1 MTNSVVHG
9 LPRWSLAVPPLALV
23 VLVLSWGRDL
33 GAVLLVLVC
42 AGLGAAVIAAVHH
55 AEVVAH
61 KVGEPFGTLILA
73 LAVTVIEVALIV
85 TLMAS
90 GGDKAASLARDT
102 VFAAVMITCNGILGL
117 SLVVG
122 SLRHRT
128 QQFRVHA
135 SGSALAVITALVT
148 LSLVLPTFTTSTPGA
163 TFSGAQLAFAG
174 VVSLVMYG
182 VFVFVQT
189 IRHRDYFLPVEHD
202 AEAQADKALRTG
214 VAARARDGEAL
225 STDGLVRTGNSDR
238 PDTELST
245 AGDASV
251 AARDGQSE
259 AAADPVTEV
268 VDNANNERDER
279 DEDDEN
285 GDAETHAA
293 APSGR
298 VALLSLGMLF
308 VCLVAVV
315 GLAKTVSPKL
325 EEAVASAGAP
335 VAVVGVIIAL
345 LVLLPETVAAV
356 RAALRNRLQTS
367 LNLAL
372 GSALA
377 SIGLTI
383 PAIALASI
391 WLDGPLVLGLSGTEM
406 VLFALTVVISQLTLA
421 TGRATLLQ
429 GATHLMVFSAFL
441 FLAVSP

>member
-1 MTNSVVHG
+1 MTNTVVHG

-23 VLVLSWGRDL
+23 VLLLSWGCNL
-33 GAVLLVLVC
+33 GAVLLILVC
-42 AGLGAAVIAAVHH
+42 VGLGAAVIAAVHH

-61 KVGEPFGTLILA
+61 RVGEPFGTLILA

-90 GGDKAASLARDT
+90 GGDKASALARDT

-122 SLRHRT
+122 SLRHHV
-128 QQFRVHA
+128 QEFRVRA
-135 SGSALAVITALVT
+135 SNSALAVMTALVT
-148 LSLVLPTFTTSTPGA
+148 LSLVLPTFTTSAPGPQ
-163 TFSGAQLAFAG
+163 FSSAQLAFAG
-174 VVSLVMYG
+174 VTSLVMYG

-189 IRHRDYFLPVEHD
+189 IRHRDYFLPVLSGTPAVQRHRDIGVPATVEEGDEEH
-202 AEAQADKALRTG
+202 AI
-214 VAARARDGEAL
+214 
-225 STDGLVRTGNSDR
+225 
-238 PDTELST
+238 
-245 AGDASV
+245 
-251 AARDGQSE
+251 
-259 AAADPVTEV
+259 
-268 VDNANNERDER
+268 
-279 DEDDEN
+279 
-285 GDAETHAA
+285 
-293 APSGR
+293 APSGKI
-298 VALLSLGMLF
+298 ALLSLGLLL

-325 EEAVASAGAP
+325 ESAVESAGAP
-335 VAVVGVIIAL
+335 LAVVGVVIAL

-367 LNLAL
+367 VNLAL

-383 PAIALASI
+383 PAIAIASI
-391 WLDGPLVLGLSGTEM
+391 WLSGPLVLGLGGKEM
-406 VLFALTVVISQLTLA
+406 VLFALTVVTSMLTLA

-429 GATHLMVFSAFL
+429 GAVHLMVFSAFL

>member
-23 VLVLSWGRDL
+23 VLVVSWGRDL
-33 GAVLLVLVC
+33 GVILLVLVC

-163 TFSGAQLAFAG
+163 TFSSAQLAFAG

-189 IRHRDYFLPVEHD
+189 IRHRDYFLPVEHGATGEAGD
-202 AEAQADKALRTG
+202 AHQAG
-214 VAARARDGEAL
+214 VAAR
-225 STDGLVRTGNSDR
+225 TGGR
-238 PDTELST
+238 PDAELSP
-245 AGDASV
+245 AGGASV
-251 AARDGQSE
+251 AARDGESE

-268 VDNANNERDER
+268 VENE
-279 DEDDEN
+279 DEDN
-285 GDAETHAA
+285 DAETHAA
-293 APSGR
+293 APSGQ
-298 VALLSLGMLF
+298 VALISLGMLF
-308 VCLVAVV
+308 VCLIAVV

-325 EEAVASAGAP
+325 EDAVESAGAP